1 MNPVGLELKIPAS
14 STVKVFREQN
24 DSLLSATFSLF
35 IISLISLSLEVG
47 DQKIFSPD
55 GYLRF

>member
-1 MNPVGLELKIPAS
+1 MKIPAS
-14 STVKVFREQN
+14 STVKVFRVQN

-35 IISLISLSLEVG
+35 IISVISLSLEVG

-55 GYLRF
+55 GYLRY